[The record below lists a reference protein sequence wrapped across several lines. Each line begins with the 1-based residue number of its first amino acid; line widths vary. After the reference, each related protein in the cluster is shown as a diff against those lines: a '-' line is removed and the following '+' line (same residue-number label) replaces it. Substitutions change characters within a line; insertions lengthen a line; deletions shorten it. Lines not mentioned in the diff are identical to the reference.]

1 MLLTGQVM
9 TNLKEVTKT
18 MPNSSNSKSK
28 EYKAIEKKLLSE
40 QEELG
45 RRIQNHLVDVFVE
58 REPDDEVAQATYGV
72 NRDMSAATLE
82 RERTTLA
89 EVNAALK
96 RIATGDYGVC
106 ESCESTISP
115 ARLRALPWARLCI
128 SCAEGIPVAP
138 ANYLRLRTAS

>member
-1 MLLTGQVM
+1 MS
-9 TNLKEVTKT
+9 
-18 MPNSSNSKSK
+18 NSPSSNSNSKSK
-28 EYKAIEKKLLSE
+28 EYKTIEKKLLSE

-45 RRIQNHLVDVFVE
+45 RRIQNHLADVFVE

-82 RERTTLA
+82 RERRTLT
-89 EVNAALK
+89 EIDAALK

-106 ESCESTISP
+106 ESCETAISP
-115 ARLRALPWARLCI
+115 GRLRALPWARLCI
-128 SCAEGIPVAP
+128 SCAEGITVAA